1 MATVTLTLKEVAE
14 MSGGELI
21 GDGAQVIAGVGSL
34 EEATPG
40 QLSFFAVEKYLPL
53 LRRTQASAVFVP
65 RAFAEPI
72 NAAQIRVDDP
82 GRAFHNVVLKFVPP
96 PIRFAPGIHPTA
108 VIAPDAKLGARVS
121 VQAHAVIEA
130 GASIGDDTVIGA
142 NSYVGHE
149 ASIGPSSLIY
159 PLVSIRDRT
168 LIGARVIIHSGAVI
182 GADGFG
188 FEVVDG
194 KQRKIPQLGIVQIDD
209 DVEIGANTTIDRAR
223 FGRTWI
229 KEGAKLDNL
238 VQIGHNVSFGKHS
251 TISAQSGIA
260 GTSRIGDHV
269 VIGAQA
275 GITDHVEIGDRVL
288 IGAKAGV
295 SKNIPA
301 ESGIWWGIPAVPIR
315 DSHEQLAWV
324 RRLGKLFTRV
334 KELEKKLGV

>member
-1 MATVTLTLKEVAE
+1 
-14 MSGGELI
+14 MSGGELV
-21 GDGAQVIAGVGSL
+21 GNGAEAITGVASL
-34 EEATPG
+34 EEATAG
-40 QLSFFAVEKYLPL
+40 QVSFFASEKYLAQA
-53 LRRTQASAVFVP
+53 RRTRASAVFVP
-65 RAFAEPI
+65 RDFSEPLQS
-72 NAAQIRVDDP
+72 AQIRVADP
-82 GRAFHNVVLKFVPP
+82 GKAFHDLVLKFVPP
-96 PIRFAPGIHPTA
+96 PIRFDPGIHPTA
-108 VIAPDAKLGARVS
+108 VIAPDANLGMRVC

-142 NSYVGHE
+142 NSYIGHE
-149 ASIGPSSLIY
+149 TSIGAGCLIY
-159 PLVSIRDRT
+159 PLVSIRERT
-168 LIGARVIIHSGAVI
+168 LIGARVIIHSGAII

-188 FEVVDG
+188 FEMVEG

-238 VQIGHNVSFGKHS
+238 VQIGHNVVFGKHS

-260 GTSRIGDHV
+260 GTTRIGDHV

-275 GITDHVEIGDRVL
+275 GITDHVEIGDHVL

-295 SKNIPA
+295 SKAIPA
-301 ESGIWWGIPAVPIR
+301 NSGIWWGIPAVPIR

-324 RRLGKLFTRV
+324 RRLGKLFARV
-334 KELEKKLGV
+334 KELEKKIAP

>member
-1 MATVTLTLKEVAE
+1 MTFTLQELAE
-14 MSGGELI
+14 QSGGELI
-21 GDGAQVIAGVGSL
+21 GDAAQVISGVSSL
-34 EEATPG
+34 EEATAG
-40 QLSFFAVEKYLPL
+40 EVSFFAVEKYLPL
-53 LRRTQASAVFVP
+53 LRRTRASAVFVP
-65 RAFAEPI
+65 RTFTEQTA
-72 NAAQIRVDDP
+72 AAQIRVDNP
-82 GRAFHNVVLKFVPP
+82 GEAFHDLVLKFVPAP
-96 PIRFAPGIHPTA
+96 VQFAPGIHPNA
-108 VIAPDAKLGARVS
+108 VIAPAAKLGARVC

-130 GASIGDDTVIGA
+130 GASVGDDTVIGA
-142 NSYVGHE
+142 NTYIGHE
-149 ASIGPSSLIY
+149 TSVGAKCIIY
-159 PLVSIRDRT
+159 PLVSVRERT
-168 LIGARVIIHSGAVI
+168 RIGARVIIHSGAVI

-238 VQIGHNVSFGKHS
+238 VQIGHNVTFGKHS

-301 ESGIWWGIPAVPIR
+301 NSGIWWGIPAVPIR

-324 RRLGKLFTRV
+324 RRLGKLFARV
-334 KELEKKLGV
+334 KEIETKLGS

>member
-1 MATVTLTLKEVAE
+1 VTFTLQELAE
-14 MSGGELI
+14 MSGGELV
-21 GDGAQVIAGVGSL
+21 GEGAEVITGVASL

-40 QLSFFAVEKYLPL
+40 QVSFFAVEKYLPQ
-53 LRRTQASAVFVP
+53 LRRTRASAVFVP
-65 RAFAEPI
+65 RDFVEATE
-72 NAAQIRVDDP
+72 AAQIRVADP
-82 GRAFHNVVLKFVPP
+82 PQAFHQLVLKFVPP
-96 PIRFAPGIHPTA
+96 PVRFTPGIHPSA
-108 VIAPDAKLGARVS
+108 VIAPDAELGARVC

-130 GASIGDDTVIGA
+130 GTSIGDDVVIGA
-142 NSYVGHE
+142 NTYIGHE
-149 ASIGPSSLIY
+149 TRIGAASLIY
-159 PLVSIRDRT
+159 PLVSIRERT
-168 LIGARVIIHSGAVI
+168 VIGARVIIHSGAVI

-194 KQRKIPQLGIVQIDD
+194 KQRKIPQLGFVQIDD

-238 VQIGHNVSFGKHS
+238 VQIGHNVVFGKHS
-251 TISAQSGIA
+251 TISAQSGVA
-260 GTSRIGDHV
+260 GTTRIGDHV

-275 GITDHVEIGDRVL
+275 GITDHVEIGDHTL

-295 SKNIPA
+295 SKDIPA
-301 ESGIWWGIPAVPIR
+301 NSGIWWGIPAVPLR

-334 KELEKKLGV
+334 KALEKKLEL